1 MAVAALLGVGT
12 QHTIGTNLLAII
24 LIDAL
29 SVASGEIANGF
40 SVSIFYCC
48 TMERLGRVIS
58 VLALIRAHILLNA
71 TLFLSTIIS
80 PVSFR
85 YSRATTFF
93 QKRFLSY
100 EVLLNS
106 LCCST
111 LVGPISSL
119 RHRFQFANLIS
130 NLMTSSEPLSFRARS
145 FFSGIF
151 LHT

>member
-80 PVSFR
+80 SVSFR

-100 EVLLNS
+100 EVLLNL

-111 LVGPISSL
+111 LVGPSHRYGIASSSRISS
-119 RHRFQFANLIS
+119 RI
-130 NLMTSSEPLSFRARS
+130 
-145 FFSGIF
+145 
-151 LHT
+151 